1 MTIKSVS
8 SKRRFDSAGFTLVE
22 FLIAVFL
29 AAVVATAAMGIY
41 VAQNSTLTAR
51 DEAPDMQ
58 ANARAAAVELA
69 TRIRMAGFNVPEGI
83 PKLQSSNT
91 DPDTITITY
100 DSGEFEDVTLESPMT
115 EPYSELR
122 CDGNDIGALNDGDW
136 AFIYD
141 LSTKS
146 GEFFL
151 ATRVDA
157 ASATIHHSTMPLSGL
172 YPAGSQVIMMKRF
185 KYYIDSSD
193 PDHPNLICWTHRT
206 GPQVFAEDIADFNL
220 RYVLAGGE
228 EVDVFPDES
237 MVREVIITLNASTD
251 APDREFD
258 TNYEKRIL
266 RTMVTVRNLA
276 SQHDEKNEIN
286 DKL

>member
-1 MTIKSVS
+1 MRVRFVS
-8 SKRRFDSAGFTLVE
+8 STRGYGPAGFTLVE
-22 FLIAVFL
+22 FLIAAFL

-41 VAQNSTLTAR
+41 VAQHTAFSAQ
-51 DEAPDMQ
+51 DETTDMQ
-58 ANARAAAVELA
+58 ASAREAAVELA
-69 TRIRMAGFNVPEGI
+69 TKIRMAGYNVPEGI
-83 PKLQSSNT
+83 QKFQASNT

-100 DSGEFEDVTLESPMT
+100 DSGGFEDVRLEDSVA

-122 CDGNDIGALNDGDW
+122 CDGGDIGALRDGDW

-141 LSTKS
+141 PSTQS

-151 ATRVDA
+151 ATRVDVSS
-157 ASATIHHSTMPLSGL
+157 ASIHHSTMPLGRE

-185 KYYIDSSD
+185 KYYIDRSD

-206 GPQVFAEDIADFNL
+206 GPQIFAENIADFNL

-228 EVDVFPDES
+228 EVDIFPDES
-237 MVREVIITLNASTD
+237 MIREVILTVNARTD

-258 TNYEKRIL
+258 TNYEKRVL

-276 SQHDEKNEIN
+276 S
-286 DKL
+286 

>member
-1 MTIKSVS
+1 MTVRFVTTT
-8 SKRRFDSAGFTLVE
+8 RRNGPAGFTLVE

-41 VAQNSTLTAR
+41 VAQHTTFTSQ
-51 DEAPDMQ
+51 DEATGMQ
-58 ANARAAAVELA
+58 ASAREAAVELA
-69 TRIRMAGFNVPEGI
+69 AKIRMAGYNVPEGI
-83 PKLQSSNT
+83 PKFQDSNT
-91 DPDTITITY
+91 DPDTITVTY
-100 DSGEFEDVTLESPMT
+100 DSGGFEDVTLKESVV

-122 CDGNDIGALNDGDW
+122 CDGSDISALRDGDW

-141 LSTKS
+141 PATQS

-151 ATRVDA
+151 ATRVDV
-157 ASATIHHSTMPLSGL
+157 ASASIHHGTMPLSRI

-185 KYYIDSSD
+185 KYYIDRSD

-206 GPQVFAEDIADFNL
+206 GPQIFAENIADFNL

-228 EVDVFPDES
+228 EVDIFPDAS
-237 MVREVIITLNASTD
+237 MIREVILTVNARTE

-258 TNYEKRIL
+258 TNYEKRVL

-276 SQHDEKNEIN
+276 S
-286 DKL
+286 